1 MTCWRNQTGARDQTR
16 VPLFKWYMLHQVID
30 LSIPYISF
38 KAGHRTA
45 DRMCL
50 LIKLMSKYHSS
61 SCAQHVFDVGGEN
74 WSTWRKPIQAREECA
89 NSTQKGLF
97 QPWTF
102 LLRGDSA
109 TSCMPPYTLYTCTGP
124 TGILTTSSENKHD
137 IFLNCGDVCVETG
150 KLQIIFY

>member
-1 MTCWRNQTGARDQTR
+1 MSLGLFI
-16 VPLFKWYMLHQVID
+16 PL
-30 LSIPYISF
+30 LSLYYPCGEIHCRQPPP
-38 KAGHRTA
+38 GG
-45 DRMCL
+45 
-50 LIKLMSKYHSS
+50 
-61 SCAQHVFDVGGEN
+61 AQHVLDVGGGN